1 MTNNQ
6 PDSSSDS
13 PAQIFSAHIIAE
25 LAAWGRDFWLAPGA
39 RSQALAIAASR
50 LAEAGKANL
59 HVRIDERSL
68 GFSALGASVYG
79 GPQVIITTSG
89 TAVAN
94 LHPAVLEAHHSGLGL
109 ILLTAD
115 RPSELR
121 DKGANQTTNQVGIFA
136 DAVVEC
142 IDVEAPTEKDIPNL
156 PKLAKELVEKAVLLA
171 WGKRSQPVQ
180 LNLQFIEPLSSTTP
194 DAVEVLEAI
203 WSEEEKEVS
212 GTDEVLAGFELD
224 LSKPTLV
231 IAGANAGVYL
241 NEIQSLGLP
250 VFAEPTSGVRHLNES
265 ILGYRTLVANKSE
278 LLGQIQQLIVYG
290 KPTLSRPV
298 IALLKRSEIEV
309 FVREGQMGAFEI
321 GSNITKVSSHIEGVS
336 NPEWLAAWQKESNA
350 IAFNH
355 DGSLDRQSI
364 VASTW
369 EASPAA
375 NTILVL
381 GASQLIREADF
392 FAPGTEVRAWANRGL
407 SGIDGTIA
415 TATGIAIQEP
425 DFQVRTLMGDLT
437 FLHDVG
443 SLAIDENDGHL
454 DLQVIVVN
462 DNGGKIFSNLEV
474 AQSVGIKT
482 FQRVFQTPQNVD
494 IARLAEAYGWQYVS
508 PKTVSDYELALSIK
522 GRVIIEVKLD

>member
-1 MTNNQ
+1 M
-6 PDSSSDS
+6 
-13 PAQIFSAHIIAE
+13 
-25 LAAWGRDFWLAPGA
+25 
-39 RSQALAIAASR
+39 
-50 LAEAGKANL
+50 
-59 HVRIDERSL
+59 
-68 GFSALGASVYG
+68 
-79 GPQVIITTSG
+79 
-89 TAVAN
+89 
-94 LHPAVLEAHHSGLGL
+94 
-109 ILLTAD
+109 
-115 RPSELR
+115 
-121 DKGANQTTNQVGIFA
+121 
-136 DAVVEC
+136 
-142 IDVEAPTEKDIPNL
+142 
-156 PKLAKELVEKAVLLA
+156 
-171 WGKRSQPVQ
+171 Q

-212 GTDEVLAGFELD
+212 VSDEVLASFELD
-224 LSKPTLV
+224 LSKPTIV
-231 IAGANAGVYL
+231 IAGANAGVNL
-241 NEIQSLGLP
+241 NEIESLGLP
-250 VFAEPTSGVRHLNES
+250 VFAEPTSGVRHLKES
-265 ILGYRTLVANKSE
+265 ILGYRTLVAKKSE

-321 GSNITKVSSHIEGVS
+321 GSNITKVSSHIEGAS

-364 VASTW
+364 VTSTW
-369 EASPAA
+369 EASPSA

-425 DFQVRTLMGDLT
+425 DFQVRALMGDLT

-508 PKTVSDYELALSIK
+508 PQTVSDYELALSIK